1 MSFPRRPGHLFACLL
16 LLWISADFMDPFTPG
31 VFFFGH
37 DAFFVDGA
45 IQARSNAAA
54 KSNATTPTLTMM
66 PSAGAGDTEAV
77 QTAVKASMVSR
88 PAPAAVVWKDFK
100 HDDSTSFASSS
111 SPDSEPLPAVP

>member
-1 MSFPRRPGHLFACLL
+1 M

-54 KSNATTPTLTMM
+54 KSNATTPTPTLTMM

-100 HDDSTSFASSS
+100 HDDATSFAFS
-111 SPDSEPLPAVP
+111 SPLDSPAQS